1 MFVLAHVRLLVSH
14 NPFPGRVKLA
24 GGVDI
29 ACEQSS
35 PTYKLLQWH
44 TPLKKLFCNK
54 QTHTV
59 RHLSKL

>member
-44 TPLKKLFCNK
+44 TPLKKFVL
-54 QTHTV
+54 
-59 RHLSKL
+59 